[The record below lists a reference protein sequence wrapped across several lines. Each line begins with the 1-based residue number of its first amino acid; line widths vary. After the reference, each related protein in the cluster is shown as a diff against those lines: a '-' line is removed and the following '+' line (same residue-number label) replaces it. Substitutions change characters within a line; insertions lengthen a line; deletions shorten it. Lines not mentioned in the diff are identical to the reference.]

1 MSFAPPVLRALRARP
16 LLVPFRIPPASA
28 SGAMPTAP
36 IVALDLETE
45 QGVTGHAYLFA
56 FTPAALKPLVAMIE
70 GIGEMTRGEPLA
82 PADLDAK
89 LRRRLTLLDTP
100 GIVGL
105 ALAGLDMCAWDA
117 LARAAG
123 LPLAVLLGGSV
134 RPVKAYN
141 SRGLWIGDPSKL
153 ADQAEQLVAEGGFR
167 AVKVRVGRPDFAHD
181 LAAVRAVK
189 GRVGDG
195 VAVMCDFNQSLTWNE
210 AIRRGRALDDEG
222 LYWIEEPVKHDDY
235 AGCARVAEAVRT
247 PIQIGENLL
256 GPADLRK
263 ALDARAMEF
272 VMPDVQRIGGVSG
285 WMRAAALAQA
295 HGMEMSSH
303 LFPEISAHL
312 LAVTPTCHWLEYMDW
327 AVPILREPPRLEDG
341 HVHVSDRPGT
351 GVEWDEAALRRFA
364 A

>member
-1 MSFAPPVLRALRARP
+1 MSFAPPAIRALRARP
-16 LLVPFRIPPASA
+16 LMVPFRIPPASA

-36 IVALDLETE
+36 MVALDLETE

-56 FTPAALKPLVAMIE
+56 FTPAALGPLASMIA
-70 GIGEMTRGEPLA
+70 GIGEMIRGEPLA

-89 LRRRLTLLDTP
+89 LRRRLTLIDSP

-105 ALAGLDMCAWDA
+105 ALAGLDMCTWDA

-123 LPLAVLLGGSV
+123 VPLVVLLGGSV

-141 SRGLWIGDPSKL
+141 SCGLWIGDPSKL
-153 ADQAEQLVAEGGFR
+153 ADQAEQLAAEGGFT
-167 AVKVRVGRPDFAHD
+167 AVKVRVGRPDFAQD

-189 GRVGDG
+189 GRVGDRIT
-195 VAVMCDFNQSLTWNE
+195 VMCDFNQSLTWNE

-256 GPADLRK
+256 GPTDLRK
-263 ALDARAMEF
+263 ALEARAMEF
-272 VMPDVQRIGGVSG
+272 VMPDVQRIGGVTG
-285 WMRAAALAQA
+285 WMRAAAIAQA

-327 AVPILREPPRLEDG
+327 AVPILREAPVVKDG
-341 HVHVSDRPGT
+341 QVHIPDRPGT
-351 GVEWDEAALRRFA
+351 GVEWNEDALTRFA